1 MEGGGHSKH
10 KPIVLGKAH
19 ISRGSLKK
27 IEALVTEKRMAKRRA
42 WSSTFSSSL
51 FFSVNA
57 YPRATL
63 PYSTLLEGSWPP
75 PIDAGRRSG
84 ALNLGRRLLYSI
96 SDTRWHQI
104 TSITPKKTVR
114 KWTLRVLE
122 LFFSPSLF
130 PTWN

>member
-1 MEGGGHSKH
+1 MPG
-10 KPIVLGKAH
+10 A
-19 ISRGSLKK
+19 
-27 IEALVTEKRMAKRRA
+27 AL
-42 WSSTFSSSL
+42 SSSL

-84 ALNLGRRLLYSI
+84 GLQLRKEAAIFHLGHHVAPNHKYNSKEN
-96 SDTRWHQI
+96 WQW
-104 TSITPKKTVR
+104 

-122 LFFSPSLF
+122 LFFLLPIPHMELKNKKPF
-130 PTWN
+130 RYGDNPIQ